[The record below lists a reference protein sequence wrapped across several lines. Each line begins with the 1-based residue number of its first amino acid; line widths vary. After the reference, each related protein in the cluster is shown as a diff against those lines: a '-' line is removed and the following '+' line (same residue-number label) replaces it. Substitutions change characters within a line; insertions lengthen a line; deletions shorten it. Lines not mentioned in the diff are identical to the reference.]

1 MEALSDSLLKLGSNE
16 VKVSVIHKGI
26 GEISENDVL
35 LAAASRAIIIG
46 FNVRPNL
53 KARKLAES
61 EKVDI
66 RLHNIIYDV
75 INEVKLAL
83 EGLLEPEKSEEIL
96 ATVEVRQTFK
106 VPKIGMVAGC
116 YVLDG
121 KIVRNNKVRL
131 LRDGFVV
138 FDGSIN
144 ALKRFKDDVR
154 EVEQG
159 FECGISL
166 ENYNDIKVGDIIESY
181 TIVETKRKL
190 EH

>member
-1 MEALSDSLLKLGSNE
+1 M
-16 VKVSVIHKGI
+16 
-26 GEISENDVL
+26 L
-35 LAAASRAIIIG
+35 LAAASSAIIVG

-53 KARKLAES
+53 KARKLAEA

-75 INEVKLAL
+75 INEIKLAL

-96 ATVEVRQTFK
+96 ATVEVRATFK
-106 VPKIGMVAGC
+106 VPKIGTVAGC

-121 KIVRNNKVRL
+121 KVGRNNKIRL

-181 TIVETKRKL
+181 TIIETKRKL
-190 EH
+190 EQK